1 MRRLRLPVLGLPVL
15 GLPVLALAS
24 AAALGVRAQPAAP
37 DWSAAQTIEID
48 FSNFAFAPAKLEL
61 KQGAVYRLHFVNKT
75 TGGHD
80 FTAKAFF
87 ADAQID
93 PEDQAVLKDG
103 VVSLSGQQ
111 SADVRLMTGKAG
123 HYEAKCSHFMH
134 ATMGMKGEVE
144 VQ

>member
-1 MRRLRLPVLGLPVL
+1 MRSPRLPVLGLLV
-15 GLPVLALAS
+15 
-24 AAALGVRAQPAAP
+24 AALLAAFAGAGGVCAQPAAP
-37 DWSAAQTIEID
+37 DWSAAETIEVD
-48 FSNFAFAPAKLEL
+48 FSNFAFSPEKLQL
-61 KQGAVYRLHFVNKT
+61 KQGVVYRLHFVNKT

-93 PEDQAVLKDG
+93 PEDQAALKDG

-111 SADVRLMTGKAG
+111 TADVRLVPGKAG
-123 HYEAKCSHFMH
+123 HYDAKCSHFMH